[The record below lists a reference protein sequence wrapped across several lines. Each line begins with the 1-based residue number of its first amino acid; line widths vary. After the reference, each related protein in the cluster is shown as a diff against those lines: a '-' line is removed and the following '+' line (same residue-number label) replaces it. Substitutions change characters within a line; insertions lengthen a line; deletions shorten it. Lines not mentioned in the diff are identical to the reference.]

1 MTDNTNV
8 LINNEL
14 LVRSL
19 VAMPNN
25 LTLERFQQLCEI
37 TSKATTEELV
47 NYLIYLGIG
56 EFSDNCV
63 AFSEKDKL
71 DTILLAIKQ
80 GCDPERLSKKIQW
93 NDFELFTSLLI
104 ESAGYSYERNVV
116 FTNPRIQ
123 IDVIGFYRKI
133 ALLIDCKHW
142 MKIQG
147 FNISKFSSNQIRR
160 AKIFLDKRKE
170 VESAIPII
178 LTLHEYDYSF
188 FEKIPIV
195 PISRFNEFL
204 QNFPSYL
211 DTLHCIQNK

>member
-14 LVRSL
+14 LVRAL
-19 VAMPNN
+19 AAMPNK
-25 LTLERFQQLCEI
+25 LTLESFQQLCEI
-37 TSKATTEELV
+37 TSRATTEELA
-47 NYLIYLGIG
+47 NYLVYLGIG
-56 EFSDNCV
+56 EFSDSSV
-63 AFSEKDKL
+63 TFSEKDKL
-71 DTILLAIKQ
+71 DTLLLAMKQ
-80 GCDPERLSKKIQW
+80 GCDPERLSKIILWK
-93 NDFELFTSLLI
+93 DFELFTSLLI

-133 ALLIDCKHW
+133 ALLIDCKQW
-142 MKIQG
+142 MKIHG

-160 AKIFLDKRKE
+160 TEVFLDKRKD

-178 LTLHEYDYSF
+178 VTLHEYDYSF
-188 FEKIPIV
+188 FDKIPIV

-204 QNFPSYL
+204 QNFPLYL
-211 DTLHCIQNK
+211 DRLHFVQNK

>member
-1 MTDNTNV
+1 
-8 LINNEL
+8 
-14 LVRSL
+14 
-19 VAMPNN
+19 MPNK

-37 TSKATTEELV
+37 TSKATAKELA
-47 NYLIYLGIG
+47 NYLINLGIG
-56 EFSDNCV
+56 EFSDNSV

-71 DTILLAIKQ
+71 DTILLAMKQ
-80 GCDPERLSKKIQW
+80 GCDPERLSKKILW

-123 IDVIGFYRKI
+123 IDVIGFYHKI

-142 MKIQG
+142 MKIHG

-160 AKIFLDKRKE
+160 TEVFLDKRKD

-178 LTLHEYDYSF
+178 VTLHEYDYSF
-188 FEKIPIV
+188 FDKIPIV
-195 PISRFNEFL
+195 PISRFKEFL
-204 QNFPSYL
+204 QNFPLYL
-211 DTLHCIQNK
+211 DTLHLIQNK

>member
-1 MTDNTNV
+1 MTDNTNF

-14 LVRSL
+14 LVRAL
-19 VAMPNN
+19 VAMPNK

-37 TSKATTEELV
+37 TSKATAEELV

-56 EFSDNCV
+56 EFSNNSV

-71 DTILLAIKQ
+71 DTILLAMKQ

-104 ESAGYSYERNVV
+104 ESAGYSYERNVL

-142 MKIQG
+142 MNIHG

-160 AKIFLDKRKE
+160 AKIFLDKRKDF
-170 VESAIPII
+170 ESAIPII
-178 LTLHEYDYSF
+178 VTLHEYDYNF
-188 FEKIPIV
+188 FDNIPIV
-195 PISRFNEFL
+195 PISRFKEFL
-204 QNFPSYL
+204 QNFPLYL
-211 DTLHCIQNK
+211 DTLHRILNK